1 MDKLRRIDLNSQQ
14 YNNLIQFMDRVN
26 MAGAESKAYVD
37 LMAVIE
43 SADYID
49 ILQEK
54 AKIDYMKKLEND
66 IKKLNEEIERIENGT
81 AIAKL
86 ASDIKDK
93 MSTPNEPTFTNDK
106 G

>member
-54 AKIDYMKKLEND
+54 AKIDYMKELESD
-66 IKKLNEEIERIENGT
+66 IKQLKDDLLQYEEVENG
-81 AIAKL
+81 K

-93 MSTPNEPTFTNDK
+93 MSTPNEPTLTNDK